1 MRAVSKSVSGQYFRL
16 RIWGVNGTAYHKK
29 DRLQLEII
37 HTADTS
43 TYYTLSGTGTPSMS
57 CEIWATNGDA
67 RIDLTDYARAQ
78 EVGIT
83 STITI
88 TDYQGRSL
96 SFSLV
101 AYEGAYYPLISQ
113 VAGYPRA
120 TIPPRTMIEQG
131 GFASANVVVSD
142 FLTSLQSETP
152 PMYEVGGNVRTFTT
166 TIGGVVRLTKMLPQ
180 VCGKNYIQ
188 LQWQAL
194 AQPDSDVVVYK
205 RAVWVVE
212 KITGQ
217 AEAVALSAQVG
228 HVPNSVRGVG
238 CKVVAVLDNL
248 DQDDVAYYADI
259 IYSDVV
265 RGALAVDDNITG
277 ETMQVYIET
286 NSVDITGGKIS
297 LTINMGEYGI

>member
-1 MRAVSKSVSGQYFRL
+1 MRTPKKE
-16 RIWGVNGTAYHKK
+16 VNGEYFDVVLFGATETYHRK
-29 DRLQLEII
+29 DRMQII
-37 HTADTS
+37 VRDT
-43 TYYTLSGTGTPSMS
+43 TYASNHYSISGGSPSL
-57 CEIWATNGDA
+57 TNVRLYPINGQVVL
-67 RIDLTDYARAQ
+67 DLTDWARAQ
-78 EVGIT
+78 AVGQVT
-83 STITI
+83 LTIHNDKGNAVSI
-88 TDYQGRSL
+88 LIMVR
-96 SFSLV
+96 
-101 AYEGAYYPLISQ
+101 EGAYYPLVSQ

-131 GFASANVVVSD
+131 GFANPNVVVSD
-142 FLTSLQSETP
+142 FATTLHSDAP
-152 PMYEVGGNVRTFTT
+152 PMYEVDANVRAFTT
-166 TIGGVVRLTKMLPQ
+166 TIGGITRLTKVIPQ

-188 LQWQAL
+188 LQWQSL

-205 RAVWVVE
+205 RAVFEVA

-217 AEAVALSAQVG
+217 AEAVALSAQLG
-228 HVPNSVRGVG
+228 QVPNSVRGVG

-248 DQDDVAYYADI
+248 EQDDVAYYADI

-265 RGALAVDDNITG
+265 RGALAVGDDITG